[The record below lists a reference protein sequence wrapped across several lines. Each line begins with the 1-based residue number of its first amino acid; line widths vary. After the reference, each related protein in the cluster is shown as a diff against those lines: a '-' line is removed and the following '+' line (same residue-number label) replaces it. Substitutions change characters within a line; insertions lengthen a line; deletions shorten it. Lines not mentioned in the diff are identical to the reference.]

1 MRVAINGFGRIGRSF
16 LRAAMERPEYGDD
29 FEVVAINDLAH
40 SDTLAH
46 LLKHDSVHGTWDR
59 RVQTIDGGI
68 QVDNQL
74 LSFTSEKSPQ
84 KLSWGDKD
92 IDVVIE
98 ATGFFTERKKVRQH
112 LDCGAGKVVISAP
125 AEHPDITLVLGVNLD
140 QYDPDRHRIISLAS
154 CTTNSVALPAKVL
167 HDNFAIQSGL
177 LNTVHAYTG
186 DQRLLDFPHTDLRRA
201 RAAALSIVPTTTGAA
216 KAVSQVLPELE
227 GKLDGQ
233 ALRVPVPDGSIT
245 DLTVSVE
252 RSVDREA
259 VNSAFRKAAS
269 GEMKGFLGYSE
280 EPLVSVD
287 IVGDPRSS
295 IVDAPSTMVSGQKGN
310 LIKVLCWYDNEWGY
324 VNRLVDFLFH
334 V

>member
-1 MRVAINGFGRIGRSF
+1 MRVAINGFGRIGRCF
-16 LRAAMERPEYGDD
+16 LRAAMGRPEYGDD

-59 RVQTIDGGI
+59 KVQTTDGSI

-84 KLSWGDKD
+84 KLPWGDRD
-92 IDVVIE
+92 IDVVVE
-98 ATGFFTERKKVRQH
+98 ATGFFRERQKARQH
-112 LDCGAGKVVISAP
+112 IDCGADRVIITAP
-125 AEHPDITLVLGVNLD
+125 AEHPDITIVLGVNDD
-140 QYDPDRHRIISLAS
+140 QYDGGRHRIISLAS

-167 HDNFAIQSGL
+167 HDNFTIRSGL
-177 LNTVHAYTG
+177 MNTVHAYTG
-186 DQRLLDFPHTDLRRA
+186 DQRLVDFPHTDLRRA

-216 KAVSQVLPELE
+216 KAVSQVLPELKR
-227 GKLDGQ
+227 KLDGQ

-252 RSVDREA
+252 QPVDKEA
-259 VNSAFRKAAS
+259 VNLALKRAAS

-280 EPLVSVD
+280 EPLVSAD

-324 VNRLVDFLFH
+324 ANRVVDFLFH
-334 V
+334 I